1 MKEVYDINKDIS
13 SATRIAVLQACL
25 RSGISYMTQ
34 PSGAA
39 TCIRGRA
46 DAGGGRQVIRLAGRR
61 PGKHAKRLANFN
73 YPGILDS
80 TFFFVYKNFSGMLYC
95 NMSFHVP
102 TVVFAAKK
110 VFSKLHRY
118 SSRVASAVCLRFRQR
133 LWEAVCSCCALPHC
147 P

>member
-61 PGKHAKRLANFN
+61 PGKHTKRLANFN
-73 YPGILDS
+73 YPRFN
-80 TFFFVYKNFSGMLYC
+80 FFFYLQKWFSNIILQYV
-95 NMSFHVP
+95 VP
-102 TVVFAAKK
+102 C
-110 VFSKLHRY
+110 SHG
-118 SSRVASAVCLRFRQR
+118 C
-133 LWEAVCSCCALPHC
+133 VCSKKSFFKASPLQF
-147 P
+147 